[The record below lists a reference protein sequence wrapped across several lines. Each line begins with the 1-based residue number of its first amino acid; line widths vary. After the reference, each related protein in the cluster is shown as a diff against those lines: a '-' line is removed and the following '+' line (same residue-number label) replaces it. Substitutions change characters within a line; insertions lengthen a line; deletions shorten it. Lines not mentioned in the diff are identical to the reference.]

1 MNQDQLETD
10 LARLAESVARIIQR
24 LEAERDQERSPD
36 LGSIIE
42 SLAMLRKD
50 IARAGS
56 HQGLSVG

>member
-1 MNQDQLETD
+1 
-10 LARLAESVARIIQR
+10 VARIIQR

-42 SLAMLRKD
+42 SLATLRKD
-50 IARAGS
+50 IVRAGS